1 MMQPYLLDVFAL
13 LILAIPVAVITWT
26 VTHEEILRE
35 PREYCVARS
44 RRGTSWAVRK
54 FFYVFTCEFCFSH
67 WVALAAVAVTDFGL
81 LRPGWRGYA
90 IGWLSLVW
98 IANVYMAAFAR
109 LRLDVKQERLEIA
122 RQEREQKS
130 EALPVD
136 VTAP

>member
-1 MMQPYLLDVFAL
+1 MQAHFSDIVAL
-13 LILAIPVAVITWT
+13 LILAIPVAAISWT

-44 RRGTSWAVRK
+44 QGATSWPARK

-67 WVALAAVAVTDFGL
+67 WVALVMVGVTDFGL
-81 LRPGWRGYA
+81 LRPGWRGAA

-122 RQEREQKS
+122 RQERQQNDDPPRVD
-130 EALPVD
+130 LP
-136 VTAP
+136 AP